1 MRQYMLRKNVLLALG
16 AAALVYASSAFARP
30 PIADE
35 IGEFYFYYDEQG
47 NEVGSTSMDCD
58 GNFSQSGELSARYS
72 RGYLIC
78 PPD

>member
-1 MRQYMLRKNVLLALG
+1 MRRHIPRKKLLLALG
-16 AAALVYASSAFARP
+16 LGALVYASSAFARP

-47 NEVGSTSMDCD
+47 NEIGSTSMDCD
-58 GNFSQSGELSARYS
+58 GNFSQSGELGARYS